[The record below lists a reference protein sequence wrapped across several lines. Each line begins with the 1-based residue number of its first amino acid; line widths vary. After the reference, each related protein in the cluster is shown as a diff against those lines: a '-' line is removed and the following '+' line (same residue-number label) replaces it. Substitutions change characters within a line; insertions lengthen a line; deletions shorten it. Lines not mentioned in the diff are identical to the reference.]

1 MTGAFDELSVLMD
14 GPGRRHYGENVTI
27 AEHSLLT
34 AWAAREHGEPD
45 SLVAAC
51 LMHDVGHWLG
61 EPDDAFGIHSHAAS
75 GGAWVAE
82 RFDPEVSE
90 PVRLHVAAKRFLCAR
105 DPGYH
110 DRLSPASQYTLSMQ
124 GGVMSDVEVDEF
136 ESNEFADDAVR
147 LRILED
153 DHGKRTGVEIPPL
166 EHFRALLESLEA
178 PLDIMRDDDLM
189 ASIRQSR
196 QEAAEGHLEPLIDDR

>member
-1 MTGAFDELSVLMD
+1 VTVAFDELSVLMD

-27 AEHSLLT
+27 AEHCLLT
-34 AWAAREHGEPD
+34 AAAAQHQGEPD

-61 EPDDAFGIHSHAAS
+61 EPDDDFGIHSHADS

-82 RFDPEVSE
+82 RFDPAVSE

-124 GGVMSDVEVDEF
+124 GGPMSEVEAAKFEANPYSDE
-136 ESNEFADDAVR
+136 AVR

-153 DHGKRTGVEIPPL
+153 DHGKQAGVGVP
-166 EHFRALLESLEA
+166 SLERFRSLFERLETPGETSEA
-178 PLDIMRDDDLM
+178 GW
-189 ASIRQSR
+189 SR
-196 QEAAEGHLEPLIDDR
+196 S

>member
-1 MTGAFDELSVLMD
+1 LALAYRWFSPHARVDDHAVNNAFEEFAALMAD
-14 GPGRRHYGENVTI
+14 LGRCNYGENVTI
-27 AEHSLLT
+27 AEHALLT
-34 AWAAREHGEPD
+34 AAAADEQGCPD

-61 EPDDAFGIHSHAAS
+61 EPDDDFGIYSHADS

-82 RFDPEVSE
+82 RFGPAVSE

-153 DHGKRTGVEIPPL
+153 DHGKRAGVEIPPL

-178 PLDIMRDDDLM
+178 PRGAL
-189 ASIRQSR
+189 
-196 QEAAEGHLEPLIDDR
+196 

>member
-1 MTGAFDELSVLMD
+1 MNRAFDELSVLMD
-14 GPGRRHYGENVTI
+14 GPGRRHYGENITI

-34 AWAAREHGEPD
+34 AAAAQKQGEGD

-61 EPDDAFGIHSHAAS
+61 EPDDDFGIHTHADS

-82 RFDPEVSE
+82 RFGPAVSE

-110 DRLSPASQYTLSMQ
+110 DRLSPASQYTLEQQ
-124 GGVMSDVEVDEF
+124 GGPMSEVEADDF
-136 ESNEFADDAVR
+136 ESNEFVDDAVR
-147 LRILED
+147 LRVLED
-153 DHGKRTGVEIPPL
+153 DHGKQSGAEVPPL
-166 EHFRALLESLEA
+166 EHFRALLESLEES
-178 PLDIMRDDDLM
+178 LDIMRDDDLM

-196 QEAAEGHLEPLIDDR
+196 QEAAEGHLKPLIDDR